1 MVVTSPRRPGS
12 AEEVRA
18 DVARIVARAIGIAAG
33 RSLPPQ
39 EPLAALGLDSLALVN
54 AVAAVEAAYEC
65 ELPDALWED
74 RGGISIASLAAA
86 LAETS
91 ADAVRTSQAA
101 SASPAQGEQ
110 PGVSRMERLFT
121 RLEGRGIASRAVA
134 GVLHSGVIGAHWA
147 HSRQPCVLLARD
159 LEGDLPEVK
168 LPPGIAIARFDGSSD
183 APLDDIW
190 TVTQAARMRAHLHR
204 RMESGVICLAAWEG
218 ERIVA
223 YDLLGPAG
231 SEDVTASNGTCLG
244 LNLYERREARGRGI
258 GLALLA
264 ASLPYTRELGFTR
277 QATIVL
283 ERNRPMIAAATQ
295 ILGFAVIGRAE
306 RSELLGR
313 VRWSWRRHG
322 SVCQGP
328 RLVV

>member
-1 MVVTSPRRPGS
+1 MVVTSPQRS
-12 AEEVRA
+12 ASADEVLA
-18 DVARIVARAIGIAAG
+18 EVARIVVRATGIDAG
-33 RSLPPQ
+33 RALSPE

-54 AVAAVEAAYEC
+54 AVAAVETAYAC

-74 RGGISIASLAAA
+74 RGGISIASIAGA
-86 LAETS
+86 LGETS
-91 ADAVRTSQAA
+91 AHEVRAPGVV
-101 SASPAQGEQ
+101 PAPTAGEQ
-110 PGVSRMERLFT
+110 PGISRMERIFS
-121 RLEGRGIASRAVA
+121 RLERHGVPGRVVA
-134 GVLHSGVIGAHWA
+134 GSLHSGMIAAHWA
-147 HSRQPCVLLARD
+147 RSSQPCLLLARD
-159 LEGDLPEVK
+159 LAADLPDI
-168 LPPGIAIARFDGSSD
+168 PPPAGVTIAPYDGASD
-183 APLDDIW
+183 EPLAGIW
-190 TVTQAARMRAHLHR
+190 TTTQAARMRAHLRR
-204 RMESGVICLAAWEG
+204 RMESGIICLAAWEDG
-218 ERIVA
+218 RIVA
-223 YDLLGPAG
+223 YDLIGPTG

-295 ILGFAVIGRAE
+295 ILGFSVTGHAE
-306 RSELLGR
+306 RTELVGR